1 MKRIIKYLFLAFLL
15 CATFSHVYA
24 LEVSKSD
31 LTIEKGGNEKIELY
45 ANSESELTS
54 VTFTL
59 VYSTYDIPASFYVA
73 SGASDSNPNG
83 IKHTIT
89 FDEAKSG
96 KILLGTIEI
105 SVKGNASDT
114 IGSVNIHTAS
124 GKTTSDETINLSNR
138 TVNIKVGTSNEQ
150 PTTTTT
156 TTTTTAAVTEVDK
169 NLLESIDSKIVKIIL
184 KNDQFDYTVK
194 VDETVAELDLKPV
207 AKDKDTKIEISSQ
220 KLSELKDNKITITAK
235 NGDIEQVYNITVA
248 TKEDVI
254 VIDKEEFN
262 EDKSYKGKWIVVS
275 IILIVALLLSMLFNR
290 KK

>member
-1 MKRIIKYLFLAFLL
+1 MKRIIRYLLTVFLL
-15 CATFSHVYA
+15 FTTFSHVYA

-31 LTIEKGGNEKIELY
+31 LTIEKGGSEKIELY
-45 ANSESELTS
+45 ANSESELSS

-59 VYSTYDIPASFYVA
+59 VYSTYDIPASFYVV

-83 IKHTIT
+83 ITHTIS

-105 SVKGNASDT
+105 SVKRNASDT
-114 IGSVNIHTAS
+114 VGSVNIHTAS
-124 GKTTSDETINLSNR
+124 GKTAEGETVNLNNR
-138 TVNIKVGTSNEQ
+138 NINIKVGASQEE

-156 TTTTTAAVTEVDK
+156 TTTKAVTEIDK
-169 NLLESIDSKIVKIIL
+169 NLLEKIDSKIVKITL
-184 KNDQFDYTVK
+184 KKDQFDYTVK
-194 VDETVAELDLKPV
+194 VNETIDELDLKPI

-235 NGDIEQVYNITVA
+235 NGEIEQVYNITIN

-275 IILIVALLLSMLFNR
+275 IVLVVALLLSMLFNR